1 MTIYT
6 HKYTKIRINNHPL
19 LYIHINTHNNYHKK
33 YAQRHPKYFTV
44 IPIKLLKKIIFF
56 LVCIKMDQE
65 NIMFFKNQNES
76 YIIVDLYQNRVFGY
90 KDS

>member
-1 MTIYT
+1 MFYCDTNKTI
-6 HKYTKIRINNHPL
+6 K
-19 LYIHINTHNNYHKK
+19 KK
-33 YAQRHPKYFTV
+33 Y
-44 IPIKLLKKIIFF
+44 F

-76 YIIVDLYQNRVFGY
+76 YITVDLYQNRFFGY